1 MRPYVF
7 GMSAQETKKHHCLW
21 HMMRIFFCNLAI
33 AYIQL
38 TLLFWHFH
46 SFRPDRDE
54 VTGERKLGNKP
65 PRVDSEADMAATPS
79 LSASVLDTWTALPES
94 VRAALVSAEIA
105 SGSVSL
111 PSTRS
116 STYSA
121 VSSRASSASPSEA
134 GSSSDTTAVDLSERQ
149 EECEVTGAKVTLRP
163 LERAPKNVFEF
174 EKTTT
179 KEEVAVKKQS
189 SSTVI
194 TTTKTVT
201 TGRGWRNIFTLPIS
215 YDVNMVPHGTLLD
228 SSNPQLLDATGVH
241 AEGYNRRFAV
251 IDAEVDKLYG
261 DKIRQYFVDK
271 GIELTTTILNGGEAD
286 KRPDVSWYSSI
297 CMLFPCIQWID
308 K

>member
-1 MRPYVF
+1 MAHDVQFIWLSQFNITLQLPTFNLHHFFLWRFLSSRP
-7 GMSAQETKKHHCLW
+7 
-21 HMMRIFFCNLAI
+21 N
-33 AYIQL
+33 
-38 TLLFWHFH
+38 
-46 SFRPDRDE
+46 RDE
-54 VTGERKLGNKP
+54 VTGERKLGSKP
-65 PRVDSEADMAATPS
+65 PRVNSQTDMAATPS
-79 LSASVLDTWTALPES
+79 LPASVLDTWTALPES

-134 GSSSDTTAVDLSERQ
+134 GSSSDTTAVDLGERQ
-149 EECEVTGAKVTLRP
+149 EECEVTGAKVLLRP

-241 AEGYNRRFAV
+241 SEGYNRRFAV

-297 CMLFPCIQWID
+297 HLLFPCIQ
-308 K
+308 